1 MSTVWPAPKIIRVCN
16 QLTVIAI
23 FAIMIIILFV
33 ITIVIFAV
41 MIIIFTIIMITAAI
55 TTSLALSSKAP
66 RLPALAT
73 QIILLA
79 QLRLGVVSEFGTVWA
94 QCTSIH
100 ACSLSRASEFAPVSH
115 CAPMIQGPL
124 LSLVS

>member
-41 MIIIFTIIMITAAI
+41 MIIIFTIITAAI

-79 QLRLGVVSEFGTVWA
+79 QLRLGVFSEFGTVWA